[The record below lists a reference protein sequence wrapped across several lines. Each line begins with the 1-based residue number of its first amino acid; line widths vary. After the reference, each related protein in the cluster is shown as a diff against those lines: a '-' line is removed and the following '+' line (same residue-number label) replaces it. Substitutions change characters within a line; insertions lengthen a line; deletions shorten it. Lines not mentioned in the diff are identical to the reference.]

1 MKNYGIK
8 ITLPQD
14 DPMRAEHLLGPDWE
28 GFRWY
33 STDAE
38 RDDAFEDMRE
48 HLVWYRK
55 GDRPSQIIEKVE
67 RGQ

>member
-1 MKNYGIK
+1 MKNYGIR

-14 DPMRAEHLLGPDWE
+14 DPMRSEHLLGPDWE

-33 STDAE
+33 ASGAE

-48 HLVWYRK
+48 QLVWYRK
-55 GDRPSQIIEKVE
+55 GDRPSQIMEKIE
-67 RGQ
+67 RS